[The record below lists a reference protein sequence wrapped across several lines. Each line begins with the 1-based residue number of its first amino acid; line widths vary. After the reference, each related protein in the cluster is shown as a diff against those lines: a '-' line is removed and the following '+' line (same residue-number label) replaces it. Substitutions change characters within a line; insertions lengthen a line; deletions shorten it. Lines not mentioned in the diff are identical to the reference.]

1 MNKARNVTTASQDTQ
16 SALGSDETNTTT
28 FDIDDLPSRET
39 SRWTYTRK
47 EAVVMAVVTGKI
59 SVWDICKR
67 YNLLFEEF
75 LAWEHAVAEENRTR
89 YLKHKHSTGKKHTHR
104 KSRMSHFHEMRQA
117 A

>member
-1 MNKARNVTTASQDTQ
+1 MNRHRNITTTSQTTHAELD
-16 SALGSDETNTTT
+16 GDETNFTH

-39 SRWTYTRK
+39 TRWTYTRK
-47 EAVVMAVVTGKI
+47 ESVVMAVVTGKI

-89 YLKHKHSTGKKHTHR
+89 YLRHEHSAGKKHSHR
-104 KSRMSHFHEMRQA
+104 KSRMSHFREMRQA